1 MLCCKPSSITISSL
15 SARASSRMSQREPF
29 IRLSRFCLHIAQGLD
44 CCRQKPKKS
53 LESSPGYVPRRARLV
68 PLLPNP
74 VLDSLAWCHSLWP
87 LSSCTT
93 ALIVVQQ
100 LQGGQFD
107 ISAFLTRTPLITL
120 GATPWPEIPWPTAL
134 AFLAASFFSLL
145 AAQCSTLHSDPLS
158 MGIRAPEPLSF
169 SPPAPTCWLC
179 VEVGLVKRV
188 HTLFVRNAQQV
199 VYELQVR
206 EEVEGVRQEV
216 REVKG
221 ESKVEESRS
230 LHERMWMR
238 WMTNT
243 RLTT

>member
-1 MLCCKPSSITISSL
+1 MAMFSVSFTKQTLECSVIVFGVRGQTFVGEERRRVQEL
-15 SARASSRMSQREPF
+15 RV
-29 IRLSRFCLHIAQGLD
+29 GLD
-44 CCRQKPKKS
+44 RS
-53 LESSPGYVPRRARLV
+53 LLE
-68 PLLPNP
+68 
-74 VLDSLAWCHSLWP
+74 
-87 LSSCTT
+87 
-93 ALIVVQQ
+93 VV
-100 LQGGQFD
+100 GVG
-107 ISAFLTRTPLITL
+107 LIT
-120 GATPWPEIPWPTAL
+120 
-134 AFLAASFFSLL
+134 
-145 AAQCSTLHSDPLS
+145 
-158 MGIRAPEPLSF
+158 
-169 SPPAPTCWLC
+169 C
-179 VEVGLVKRV
+179 VEVGNVKRV